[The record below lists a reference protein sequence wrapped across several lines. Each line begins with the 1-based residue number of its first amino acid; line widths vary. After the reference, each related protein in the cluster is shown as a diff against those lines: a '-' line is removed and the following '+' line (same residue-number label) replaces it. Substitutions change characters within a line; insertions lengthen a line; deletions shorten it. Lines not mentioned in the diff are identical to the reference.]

1 MIKAEDILKAVKGK
15 LINGEPGTSIK
26 GFSIDSRT
34 LSKGD
39 LFIAVKG
46 NRFDGHNFI
55 SEAVKKGAA
64 GAVIS
69 VDSLRSIARSPL
81 VIQVKDTVKALGD
94 IAHYKRMRSE
104 STVIAITGSNG
115 KTTTKDMAASILKT
129 NFKVLKTR
137 GTENNNIGLPLAL
150 LKQED
155 ERFCVL
161 EMGTNH
167 FGEIDHLSRV
177 AAPEVAVITNIGPCH
192 LEGLGDIE
200 GVFKAKTEL
209 LKYMDKDKTLIING
223 DDPYLAK
230 ISKASSRIVRFG
242 LDEHNDIRATS
253 VKFKKGLSS
262 FSVNGKYEV
271 QLNVLG
277 RHNIYNALAA
287 ISVAELFGISKK
299 AIQASLR
306 GFKVPYSRLVFREV
320 NGIKLIDDAY
330 NSNPTSLRSAAE
342 VLANYKVSG
351 RKILVCGDMLELGKM
366 SQYFHEAIAD
376 MVKVFG
382 IDILI
387 TVGKHSYK
395 TYLAAKNI
403 GMKKDTLWHF
413 EKSNKAGELLKEITG
428 KGDMVLVKGSRG
440 MMMEDV
446 IKCFTT
452 SSIR

>member
-1 MIKAEDILKAVKGK
+1 MIKVEDILKAVGGK
-15 LINGEPGTSIK
+15 LISGEPGAPIK

-34 LSKGD
+34 LNKGD
-39 LFIAVKG
+39 LFIAIKG

-55 SEAVKKGAA
+55 NEALKKGAA
-64 GAVIS
+64 GVVIS
-69 VDSLRSIARSPL
+69 VHSLQPIARTPL
-81 VIQVKDTVKALGD
+81 VIQVEDTVKALGD
-94 IAHYKRMRSE
+94 IAHYKRMQSK
-104 STVIAITGSNG
+104 STIIAITGSNG
-115 KTTTKDMAASILKT
+115 KTTTKDMTASILKT
-129 NFKVLKTR
+129 DFKVLKTR

-155 ERFCVL
+155 EKFCVL
-161 EMGTNH
+161 EMGMNH
-167 FGEIDHLSRV
+167 FGEIDYLTRI

-192 LEGLGDIE
+192 LEGLGDVE

-209 LKYMDKDKTLIING
+209 LKYMGKGKTLIING
-223 DDPYLAK
+223 DDLYLSK
-230 ISKASSRIVRFG
+230 IDKLPSRIIKFG
-242 LDEHNDIRATS
+242 LGRHNDVRATS
-253 VKFKKGLSS
+253 VTFKDGMTGFKC
-262 FSVNGKYEV
+262 NGKYKV
-271 QLNVLG
+271 QVKALG
-277 RHNIYNALAA
+277 SHNLYNALAA
-287 ISVAELFGISKK
+287 ISVAGLFGIDKK
-299 AIQASLR
+299 AIQTSLR
-306 GFKVPYSRLVFREV
+306 DFKAPYSRLVLRDV

-330 NSNPTSLRSAAE
+330 NSNPISLKSAAE
-342 VLANYKVSG
+342 VLANCKVSG

-366 SQYFHEAIAD
+366 SQYFHEAIAE

-413 EKSNKAGELLKEITG
+413 EESNKAGELLKKIAD

-440 MMMEDV
+440 MMMEDA

-452 SSIR
+452 SSTR